1 MTVHLDAFCVDARDP
16 ARLAAFWAGVLRWP
30 TADDPRGGVAVLPVD
45 DTGFRLRFVPS
56 DRPKVGPNPMHFDLT
71 SASIEAQAATVARA
85 LELGARHLD
94 VGQLPEEE
102 HVVLA
107 DPEGNEL
114 CVIEPGNAFLA
125 DCGVLGAVSGDGS
138 PAVGHF
144 WGAAL
149 GWPMVW
155 DQDEETAIRSPLG
168 GPMLTWGGP
177 PYTPKAGKDHVHLD
191 LVPSAGSD
199 VTTEVRRL
207 VGLGATPVDIGQD
220 DVPWTVMADPGGHE
234 FCVVDAAGGA

>member
-1 MTVHLDAFCVDARDP
+1 M
-16 ARLAAFWAGVLRWP
+16 RLV
-30 TADDPRGGVAVLPVD
+30 
-45 DTGFRLRFVPS
+45 
-56 DRPKVGPNPMHFDLT
+56 
-71 SASIEAQAATVARA
+71 
-85 LELGARHLD
+85 
-94 VGQLPEEE
+94 E
-102 HVVLA
+102 HVA
-107 DPEGNEL
+107 G
-114 CVIEPGNAFLA
+114 IEPGNAFLA

>member
-16 ARLAAFWAGVLRWP
+16 VRLAAFWAAVLGWP

-45 DTGFRLRFVPS
+45 DTGFRLRFVAS
-56 DRPKVGPNPMHFDLT
+56 DQPKVGPNPCT
-71 SASIEAQAATVARA
+71 STSPAPRWRLRKPRA

-155 DQDEETAIRSPLG
+155 DQDDETGIRSPLG
-168 GPMLTWGGP
+168 GPKLTWGGP